1 MKNKANVLPDFP
13 MGGIHPTERKELTE
27 YLPIEV
33 MPDPSKVALFLKQ
46 HVGYPSEVMFSL
58 ISDLHS
64 PEYYLEDNICKDGAC
79 SLDSAEKKQIKVG
92 ELIGSTKNRI
102 GANLHAGINGTVEGV
117 FDTIHPVLGK
127 APAIIVSKNSDD
139 DQPTFTKKDWTQYS
153 REELLSKIKAAGIVG
168 LGGAGFPA
176 DIKLN
181 VKPEVFVDTLILNGS
196 ECEPYLTCDHRVMAE
211 YPKEIIEGAKIILK
225 ILGINRCVIGIEDNK
240 PDAIAA
246 LEQAVI
252 NDQNKMGSEIFV
264 QPLTVKYPHGSA
276 DQIME
281 SVTGRVRPSGKRSS
295 SIGIIVQNVYTT
307 KTIYDAVVL
316 DKPFYERVVT
326 ISGRGIARQAN
337 LQVKIGTK
345 LADIVEYLGGTTPD
359 LAKIV
364 IGGPMMG
371 VAVSSLNVP
380 ITKAIS
386 GILFLTKEELGEEEK
401 YGPCIRCGFCID
413 ACPMGLEP
421 NNIGV
426 FVEAGKGAECE
437 QFGFVN
443 DCFQCGSCAYVCPA
457 KRPLVQFI
465 GLARIKLEEA
475 KKKEEN

>member
-1 MKNKANVLPDFP
+1 MKNKSTVLPDFP
-13 MGGIHPTERKELTE
+13 MGGIHPPERKELTE
-27 YLPIEV
+27 HLPIET
-33 MPDPSKVALFLKQ
+33 MPDPSKIALFLKQ

-58 ISDLHS
+58 LSELYS

-79 SLDSAEKKQIKVG
+79 ALNTADKKRLAVG
-92 ELIGSTKNRI
+92 ELIGSTKNKI
-102 GANLHAGINGTVEGV
+102 GASLHSGLDGVVEGV

-127 APAIIVSKNSDD
+127 SPAIIVSKNGQTS
-139 DQPTFTKKDWTQYS
+139 PPEFSKKDWTQYS
-153 REELLSKIKAAGIVG
+153 RQELLDKIKAAGIVG

-181 VKPEVFVDTLILNGS
+181 VKPDIFLDTLILNGS

-211 YPKEIIEGAKIILK
+211 YPLDIIEGAKIIMK
-225 ILGINRCVIGIEDNK
+225 ILGITRCVIGIENNK

-246 LEQAVI
+246 LEQAI
-252 NDQNKMGSEIFV
+252 LKDPNKMGFDIFV

-281 SVTGRVRPSGKRSS
+281 SITDRVRPSGKRSS

-307 KTIYDAVVL
+307 KTIYDAVAF

-326 ISGRGIARQAN
+326 FSGRGIARQAN
-337 LQVKIGTK
+337 LLVKIGTR
-345 LADIVEYLGGTTPD
+345 LADVVEYLGGTTPD

-380 ITKAIS
+380 ITKTTS
-386 GILFLTKEELGEEEK
+386 GVLFLTREEIGEDQK
-401 YGPCIRCGFCID
+401 YGPCIRCGFCLD
-413 ACPMGLEP
+413 ACPMGLDP
-421 NNIGV
+421 SNIGI

-437 QFGFVN
+437 QFGFWN
-443 DCFQCGSCAYVCPA
+443 DCFQCGSCAYACPA

-465 GLARIKLEEA
+465 GLAGIKVEEA
-475 KKKEEN
+475 KKKEES